1 MTKTMPECNS
11 LAKLRAEIISAAR
24 KIHCTLHLVT
34 EVLLETC
41 GLCFF
46 GKWRPISSS
55 SVARRHAALHT
66 STCPTAPTLTAE
78 DMEAALGGVSDDEL
92 EMDEDEMRRGAT

>member
-1 MTKTMPECNS
+1 MTNTMTPWINFDGYS
-11 LAKLRAEIISAAR
+11 YGSPLHALHGSVLGDVRLAFCRQVEA
-24 KIHCTLHLVT
+24 
-34 EVLLETC
+34 
-41 GLCFF
+41 
-46 GKWRPISSS
+46 ISSS

-78 DMEAALGGVSDDEL
+78 EMEAALGGVSDDEL